1 MSFFL
6 YLYIVAIVHTFQ
18 DILVTINF
26 LGDSEFFSLSYAH
39 DKAKNIFLYFFTKLK
54 TDHLSYSIYKHNTI
68 DIADPRSMQGEPHK
82 RPHSPQSLC
91 VSVVEH
97 DRVQIPESLRFNSS
111 WEFRIFSL
119 SHAHEKMKNIFL
131 YFFIKLKTYHLT
143 YSITFLFVIICFSY
157 RVLRISGGLDEPG
170 IINWDLALCLLLG
183 WIICYLCVWKGVK
196 STGRVSLTHCTLYLP
211 CGFIAL

>member
-1 MSFFL
+1 M
-6 YLYIVAIVHTFQ
+6 AIVHTFQ
-18 DILVTINF
+18 DVLVTMNF

-97 DRVQIPESLRFNSS
+97 DRVQISESLRFNSS

-131 YFFIKLKTYHLT
+131 YFFIKLKTYLLT
-143 YSITFLFVIICFSY
+143 YSITFFFVIICFSY

>member
-1 MSFFL
+1 M
-6 YLYIVAIVHTFQ
+6 AIVHTFQ
-18 DILVTINF
+18 DVLVTINF

-143 YSITFLFVIICFSY
+143 YSITFFFVIICFSY

-211 CGFIAL
+211 CGFIAP

>member
-1 MSFFL
+1 M
-6 YLYIVAIVHTFQ
+6 AIVHTFQ
-18 DILVTINF
+18 DVLVTMNF
-26 LGDSEFFSLSYAH
+26 LGDSECFSLSYAH

-119 SHAHEKMKNIFL
+119 SHAHEKIFL

-143 YSITFLFVIICFSY
+143 YSITFFFVIICFSY

>member
-18 DILVTINF
+18 DVLVTINF

-143 YSITFLFVIICFSY
+143 YSITFFFVIICFSY

-211 CGFIAL
+211 CGFIAP

>member
-1 MSFFL
+1 M
-6 YLYIVAIVHTFQ
+6 AIVHTFQ
-18 DILVTINF
+18 DVLVTINF
-26 LGDSEFFSLSYAH
+26 LGDSECFSLSYAH

-54 TDHLSYSIYKHNTI
+54 TNHLSYSIYKHNTI
-68 DIADPRSMQGEPHK
+68 EIADPRSMQGKLHK

-119 SHAHEKMKNIFL
+119 SHAHEKIFL

-143 YSITFLFVIICFSY
+143 YSITFFFVIICFSY

>member
-1 MSFFL
+1 M
-6 YLYIVAIVHTFQ
+6 HTFQ
-18 DILVTINF
+18 DVLVTINF

-54 TDHLSYSIYKHNTI
+54 TNHLSYSIYKHNTI
-68 DIADPRSMQGEPHK
+68 EIADPRSMQGKLHK

-119 SHAHEKMKNIFL
+119 SHVHEKMKNIFL

-143 YSITFLFVIICFSY
+143 YSITFFFVIICFSY

>member
-1 MSFFL
+1 M
-6 YLYIVAIVHTFQ
+6 HTFQ
-18 DILVTINF
+18 DVLVTINF

-68 DIADPRSMQGEPHK
+68 DIADPRSTQGEPHK

-143 YSITFLFVIICFSY
+143 YSITFFFVIICFSY

>member
-1 MSFFL
+1 M
-6 YLYIVAIVHTFQ
+6 AIVHTFQ
-18 DILVTINF
+18 DVLVTINF

-143 YSITFLFVIICFSY
+143 YSITFFFVIICFSY

>member
-1 MSFFL
+1 M
-6 YLYIVAIVHTFQ
+6 AIVHTFQ
-18 DILVTINF
+18 DVLVTMNF

-143 YSITFLFVIICFSY
+143 YSITFFL
-157 RVLRISGGLDEPG
+157 
-170 IINWDLALCLLLG
+170 
-183 WIICYLCVWKGVK
+183 
-196 STGRVSLTHCTLYLP
+196 
-211 CGFIAL
+211 

>member
-1 MSFFL
+1 MTSIKYFINYHSL
-6 YLYIVAIVHTFQ
+6 KSSCLKCHLYIVAIVHTFQ
-18 DILVTINF
+18 DVLVTINF
-26 LGDSEFFSLSYAH
+26 LGVSEFFLCPMLMIRQKTSFFISSPSSKLTTSL
-39 DKAKNIFLYFFTKLK
+39 ILLT
-54 TDHLSYSIYKHNTI
+54 NTTLLTLRI
-68 DIADPRSMQGEPHK
+68 LEVCRVNLI
-82 RPHSPQSLC
+82 
-91 VSVVEH
+91 
-97 DRVQIPESLRFNSS
+97 RVQIPESLRFNSS

-131 YFFIKLKTYHLT
+131 YFFIKLKTYYLT

>member
-1 MSFFL
+1 M
-6 YLYIVAIVHTFQ
+6 
-18 DILVTINF
+18 NF

-143 YSITFLFVIICFSY
+143 YSITFFFCNNLFQLSSSAHKWWSWWTRNNKLGSCFVSA
-157 RVLRISGGLDEPG
+157 SWLDYLLP
-170 IINWDLALCLLLG
+170 LCMEG
-183 WIICYLCVWKGVK
+183 C
-196 STGRVSLTHCTLYLP
+196 
-211 CGFIAL
+211 